1 MKTMM
6 KTTAII
12 GLLMS
17 APFVAYAADEE
28 CGSAV
33 DAADSMN
40 VNKPDCDYSKE
51 GLNGYLHKAFNKN
64 EKGGAVLAAAPAASL
79 AAAGGSSTTVAAN
92 VNTEVSAVHK
102 LSVDVEQWSLVNE
115 ARTQLL
121 PKALELC
128 TSGFSVVR
136 ENYRPKGMGKIAL
149 TIEFS
154 CLQ

>member
-1 MKTMM
+1 MKSIL
-6 KTTAII
+6 AVII
-12 GLLMS
+12 SSCCAVM
-17 APFVAYAADEE
+17 AYADEP
-28 CGSAV
+28 CGNAV
-33 DAADSMN
+33 DDADSMN

-51 GLNGYLHKAFNKN
+51 GLNGYLHKAFSKN
-64 EKGGAVLAAAPAASL
+64 EEGGAVLAAAPAASL
-79 AAAGGSSTTVAAN
+79 AAASGSSTTVAAN
-92 VNTEVSAVHK
+92 LNTEVSAVHK
-102 LSVDVEQWSLVNE
+102 LSVVVEQWSLVNE
-115 ARTQLL
+115 ARSQLL

>member
-1 MKTMM
+1 MKTI
-6 KTTAII
+6 AII

-17 APFVAYAADEE
+17 VNFSVHAAEDE

-40 VNKPDCDYSKE
+40 VNKPNCDYSKE

-64 EKGGAVLAAAPAASL
+64 EAGGAVLAAAPATANV
-79 AAAGGSSTTVAAN
+79 AAASGSPTTVAGTN
-92 VNTEVSAVHK
+92 VNAEVSAVHK
-102 LSVDVEQWSLVNE
+102 LSVEVEQWSLVNE
-115 ARTQLL
+115 ARSQLL

-128 TSGFSVVR
+128 TNGFSVER
-136 ENYRPKGMGKIAL
+136 ESYRPKGMGRIAI
-149 TIEFS
+149 TVEFA

>member
-1 MKTMM
+1 MKSIL
-6 KTTAII
+6 AVII
-12 GLLMS
+12 SSCCAVM
-17 APFVAYAADEE
+17 AYADEP
-28 CGSAV
+28 CGNAV
-33 DAADSMN
+33 DDADSMN

-64 EKGGAVLAAAPAASL
+64 EEGGAVLAAAPAAVSM
-79 AAAGGSSTTVAAN
+79 AAAGGSSTTVAVN
-92 VNTEVSAVHK
+92 GNTEVSAVHK

-115 ARTQLL
+115 ARSQLL

>member
-1 MKTMM
+1 MKSIL
-6 KTTAII
+6 AVII
-12 GLLMS
+12 SSCCAVM
-17 APFVAYAADEE
+17 VYADEP
-28 CGSAV
+28 CRNAV
-33 DAADSMN
+33 DDADSMN

-64 EKGGAVLAAAPAASL
+64 EEGGAVLAAAPAAVSL

-115 ARTQLL
+115 ARSQLL